1 MSKEHDEGRWNLER
15 DSIFFFPFFSNPS
28 FSISLSF
35 LHSIYLFISYSY
47 SYSVFVSS
55 YVSSLCVTLLSISFP
70 LCLFLSVCLFL
81 FQYLSV
87 SFSVCYSLF
96 TSLSIISP
104 PTPISRLSYS
114 WWTHSRLSHHSLI
127 I

>member
-1 MSKEHDEGRWNLER
+1 MEKKGKKNMESPSY
-15 DSIFFFPFFSNPS
+15 SIFPFFSS
-28 FSISLSF
+28 HLFSLSLSF
-35 LHSIYLFISYSY
+35 LPSIYLFISYSYSY

-55 YVSSLCVTLLSISFP
+55 YVSSLCLTLLLSISFP
-70 LCLFLSVCLFL
+70 LCLFLSVCLFH